1 MPRIKGRTMASE
13 QRQRKALVVGG
24 SVAGLFA
31 ANLLRRSGWH
41 VVILERV
48 AESLASRGTGI
59 ARHPEL
65 ERILTLAVGQN
76 VPSVAVPVSG
86 RTALDRSGAQVG
98 WFEYPQLL
106 GAWNQIFIPL
116 RSAFPSHLYR
126 LGQSFAHIVQDD
138 SGVTVKTDAG
148 DTLRVD
154 LLVGADGFLSN
165 VRQQFMPEVTPSYA
179 GYVAWRGVSDERRLT
194 AEFQANRMR
203 NYCFLF
209 PEHGQYIGYPMA
221 GLDGSLE
228 AGKRRYN
235 YLWYTATPGDQLH
248 DLLTATDGSCNP
260 YSIAPHLIRSE
271 HLRALRER
279 AKSLLPSEFVQ
290 TVTCASSTMVQPI
303 YDVSSAQMAF
313 GRVALVGDAAFVVRP
328 HVGIGVLKAA
338 EDAHCLVSCLDEIH
352 DIGQALSRY
361 SQIRTQKCARA
372 AAHGVKLGAFIERGE
387 PFPDSDP
394 SLGLSIPQ
402 LLRESGRPLPDKGF

>member
-1 MPRIKGRTMASE
+1 M
-13 QRQRKALVVGG
+13 VGG

-65 ERILTLAVGQN
+65 ERILALAVGQD
-76 VPSVAVPVSG
+76 VPSVAVPVNG
-86 RTALDRSGAQVG
+86 RTAYDRSGAQIG
-98 WFEYPQLL
+98 WFEYGQLL

-116 RSAFPSHLYR
+116 RAAFPTHLYR
-126 LGQSFAHIVQDD
+126 SGQSYERIIPDS

-154 LLVGADGFLSN
+154 LVVGADGFLSS
-165 VRQQFMPEVTPSYA
+165 VRQQFLPEVNPNYA
-179 GYVAWRGVSDERRLT
+179 GYVAWRGVSHEADLT
-194 AEFQANRMR
+194 REFRSNRME
-203 NYCFLF
+203 NYSFLF
-209 PEHGQYIGYPMA
+209 PDHGQYIGYPMA

-235 YLWYTATPGDQLH
+235 YLWYTFTPVEQLH
-248 DLLTATDGSCNP
+248 DLLTGTDGSCNP
-260 YSIAPHLIRSE
+260 YSIAPQLLRSE
-271 HLRALRER
+271 HLRALCER
-279 AKSLLPSEFVQ
+279 AESLLPAEFVQ
-290 TVTCASSTMVQPI
+290 TVTRAGSTMVQPI
-303 YDVSSAQMAF
+303 YDVTSPQMAF

-338 EDAHCLVSCLDEIH
+338 EDALCLVSSLDENG
-352 DIGQALSRY
+352 DIDQALLRY
-361 SQIRTQKCARA
+361 SEIRTGKCARA
-372 AAHGVKLGAFIERGE
+372 AAHGLKLGAFIERGE
-387 PFPDSDP
+387 PSPESDP
-394 SLGLSIPQ
+394 SLGLSISQ
-402 LLRESGRPLPDKGF
+402 VLRESGRPLPEKGFT